1 MALGFDGEPAKIAYD
16 DGYIY
21 DMFNDDARVRCVA
34 PIPPACS
41 SQLSRRHVLVNS
53 RGGRARHH
61 HVNGMGGYGTTA
73 TTTTATTSISAR
85 GSREQ
90 ATSSSHADVRTTF
103 DDDVIGI
110 RLEAGGRWLRAAV
123 RCIDG
128 SSTSNIDDSS
138 TSNIDDSSTSNID
151 DSSRPTILMTRPL
164 RCVG

>member
-1 MALGFDGEPAKIAYD
+1 MASRPKSRTTTDTSTTCSTMTPVY
-16 DGYIY
+16 
-21 DMFNDDARVRCVA
+21 VA
-34 PIPPACS
+34 LH
-41 SQLSRRHVLVNS
+41 LSHRHVLVNS

-73 TTTTATTSISAR
+73 TTTSISAR

-90 ATSSSHADVRTTF
+90 ATSSLHADVRTTF

-128 SSTSNIDDSS
+128 SSTSY
-138 TSNIDDSSTSNID
+138 ID
-151 DSSRPTILMTRPL
+151 DSSRPTILMTHPL
-164 RCVG
+164 RLLVNSRTLVGCTDPHQCRTRGG